1 MSITFSVAVY
11 FVIWWTVLFAV
22 LPFFARS
29 QADAG
34 EVVPGT
40 PESAPAVFQPLYIA
54 LATTLTATVV
64 FAMLWAAFRWQWI
77 DIDAMLARGMGS

>member
-1 MSITFSVAVY
+1 MGLTLSIAVY
-11 FVIWWTVLFAV
+11 FIIWWTVLFAV

-40 PESAPAVFQPLYIA
+40 PESAPAVFEPLRIIG
-54 LATTLTATVV
+54 ATTLAASLV
-64 FAMLWAAFRWQWI
+64 FALVWSLFHFKLI
-77 DIDAMLARGMGS
+77 DIDAMLARGLGG

>member
-1 MSITFSVAVY
+1 MGLTLSVAVY
-11 FVIWWTVLFAV
+11 FIIWWTVLFAV

-34 EVVPGT
+34 HVVPGT
-40 PESAPAVFQPLYIA
+40 PESAPAAFQPVRII
-54 LATTLTATVV
+54 LATTLASVVV
-64 FAMLWAAFRWQWI
+64 FACVWAAFHWRWI

>member
-1 MSITFSVAVY
+1 MSVTLGCALY
-11 FVIWWTVLFAV
+11 FIIWWTSLFAV

-40 PESAPAVFQPLYIA
+40 PESAPAVFQPLRIV
-54 LATTLTATVV
+54 LGTTVV
-64 FAMLWAAFRWQWI
+64 ASLVFAVLWAAFHWRWI
-77 DIDAMLARGMGS
+77 DVDAMLARGMGG

>member
-1 MSITFSVAVY
+1 MGVTLSIAVY
-11 FVIWWTVLFAV
+11 FIIWWTVLFAV

-40 PESAPAVFQPLYIA
+40 PESAPALFQPVRII
-54 LATTLTATVV
+54 LATTLAAALV
-64 FAMLWAAFRWQWI
+64 FACVWAAFQWRWI
-77 DIDAMLARGMGS
+77 DIDAMLARGMGT